1 MNLGFDPIWFGV
13 VMCILTNIGALTPP
27 FAINV
32 FALKGVCPD
41 LPIGTIYRGVLPF
54 MWSNIALLAVF
65 IHYPEI
71 ITWLPNLM
79 TR

>member
-1 MNLGFDPIWFGV
+1 
-13 VMCILTNIGALTPP
+13 
-27 FAINV
+27 
-32 FALKGVCPD
+32 LKGVAKD

-54 MWSNIALLAVF
+54 MWTNIALLAVF
-65 IHYPEI
+65 ILFPGI

>member
-1 MNLGFDPIWFGV
+1 
-13 VMCILTNIGALTPP
+13 MCILTNIGALTPP

-32 FALKGVCPD
+32 FALKGVAKD

-54 MWSNIALLAVF
+54 MCTNIALLAVF
-65 IHYPEI
+65 ILFPKI

>member
-1 MNLGFDPIWFGV
+1 MGFDPIWFGV

-27 FAINV
+27 FALNV
-32 FALKGVCPD
+32 FALKGVAKD

-54 MWSNIALLAVF
+54 MWTNIALQAIF
-65 IHYPEI
+65 ILFPGI
-71 ITWLPNLM
+71 LTRPPNLM